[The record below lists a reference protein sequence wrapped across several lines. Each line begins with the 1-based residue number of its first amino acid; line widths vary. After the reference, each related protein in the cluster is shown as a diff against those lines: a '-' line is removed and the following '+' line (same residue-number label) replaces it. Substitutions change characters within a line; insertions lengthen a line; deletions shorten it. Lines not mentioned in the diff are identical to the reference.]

1 MSWAGCGRLY
11 AWNYTERNH
20 SDYGEDRVKQMF
32 VKGDT
37 AGRAEAGRKGAQ
49 RSAEVRRR
57 KRALREA
64 AQALLWH
71 GLTANEQVAAEQ
83 LRAMGVDDPT
93 GADAVMLAQF
103 VRACAGDTDAAR
115 FVRDTAGERPGTEVN
130 IRALA
135 EQPAADLDLAAL
147 SDAEL
152 AELAEA
158 KQAAALPERCTDVAP
173 AAETMP
179 AKP

>member
-1 MSWAGCGRLY
+1 
-11 AWNYTERNH
+11 
-20 SDYGEDRVKQMF
+20 MF

-37 AGRAEAGRKGAQ
+37 AGRAEAGRKGAA

-71 GLTANEQVAAEQ
+71 GLTANEADAAEQ

-103 VRACAGDTDAAR
+103 VRACAGDTD
-115 FVRDTAGERPGTEVN
+115 VN

-135 EQPAADLDLAAL
+135 DQPAADLDLAAL

-158 KQAAALPERCTDVAP
+158 KQAAVLPDRCTDVAP

-179 AKP
+179 AKH

>member
-1 MSWAGCGRLY
+1 
-11 AWNYTERNH
+11 
-20 SDYGEDRVKQMF
+20 MF

-37 AGRAEAGRKGAQ
+37 AGRAEAGRKGAA

-71 GLTANEQVAAEQ
+71 GLTANEADAAEQ
-83 LRAMGVDDPT
+83 LRTMGVDDPT

-115 FVRDTAGERPGTEVN
+115 FVRDTAGERPGTEINV
-130 IRALA
+130 RALA
-135 EQPAADLDLAAL
+135 EQPVTDLDLAAL

-173 AAETMP
+173 TAETMP

>member
-1 MSWAGCGRLY
+1 
-11 AWNYTERNH
+11 
-20 SDYGEDRVKQMF
+20 MF

-37 AGRAEAGRKGAQ
+37 AGRAEAGRKGAA

-71 GLTANEQVAAEQ
+71 GLTANEADAAEQ

-115 FVRDTAGERPGTEVN
+115 FVRDTAGERPGTDVN
-130 IRALA
+130 IRAMA

-152 AELAEA
+152 EELAEA
-158 KQAAALPERCTDVAP
+158 KRADALPERCTDVAP

>member
-1 MSWAGCGRLY
+1 
-11 AWNYTERNH
+11 
-20 SDYGEDRVKQMF
+20 MF

-71 GLTANEQVAAEQ
+71 GLTANEQAAAEQ

-103 VRACAGDTDAAR
+103 VRACAGDTEAAR
-115 FVRDTAGERPGTEVN
+115 FVRDTAGERPGTDVN

-135 EQPAADLDLAAL
+135 DRPVQDIDLAAL

-152 AELAEA
+152 EELAEA
-158 KQAAALPERCTDVAP
+158 KQADALPECCTDVAP
-173 AAETMP
+173 AAESVP

>member
-1 MSWAGCGRLY
+1 
-11 AWNYTERNH
+11 
-20 SDYGEDRVKQMF
+20 MF

-37 AGRAEAGRKGAQ
+37 AGRAEAGRKGAA

-71 GLTANEQVAAEQ
+71 GLTANEADAAEQ

-115 FVRDTAGERPGTEVN
+115 FVRDTAGERPSGAGRAARRRSGSRGAVGRRARRARRGETSGGTAG
-130 IRALA
+130 ALHR
-135 EQPAADLDLAAL
+135 
-147 SDAEL
+147 
-152 AELAEA
+152 
-158 KQAAALPERCTDVAP
+158 RCTCCRDDARKALMQQGFLHRGMVVSGANAP
-173 AAETMP
+173 CCYRVRVGIGTAA
-179 AKP
+179 

>member
-1 MSWAGCGRLY
+1 
-11 AWNYTERNH
+11 
-20 SDYGEDRVKQMF
+20 MF

-37 AGRAEAGRKGAQ
+37 AGRAEAGRKGAA

-71 GLTANEQVAAEQ
+71 GLTANEADAAEQ

-115 FVRDTAGERPGTEVN
+115 FVRDTASVPARRSTFERWPSSPPP
-130 IRALA
+130 IWISR
-135 EQPAADLDLAAL
+135 
-147 SDAEL
+147 
-152 AELAEA
+152 
-158 KQAAALPERCTDVAP
+158 RCQMPSSPSSPRQNRRLHCRSVAP
-173 AAETMP
+173 TLHLPPRRCPQSLDAAGFSAP
-179 AKP
+179 WGGSLRS